1 MQSARSSIMSK
12 KKIAII
18 AGAVV
23 AAAAITT
30 AGVLATFTDNA
41 VITSTA
47 TAGSV
52 DISVANLT
60 LTNANNI
67 NPGDHDI
74 YMPDDPNDP
83 RNAGT
88 QHDMT
93 FTVTNLGTKSI
104 KTRHVVRISLENES
118 LDPSVFMINE
128 DNAEIEN
135 SIRYIE
141 TAKGLVP
148 SDTYNAAKDGKALA
162 VVYYIIENVLD
173 GAGKPLAADGMSGV
187 AEVENAVQTTSM
199 DYKYNFGMDH
209 RATSEYEKCKINI
222 SLEIQAM
229 QYRNTTGSDWAVLF
243 NDNIVA
249 STN

>member
-1 MQSARSSIMSK
+1 MSK

-18 AGAVV
+18 AGTAV
-23 AAAAITT
+23 AAAAITA

-41 VITSTA
+41 VVTQPA
-47 TAGSV
+47 QAGSV
-52 DISVANLT
+52 DISVSGLK

-74 YMPDDPNDP
+74 YMPNDPSDP

-88 QHDMT
+88 EHDIT
-93 FTVTNLGTKSI
+93 FTVTNLGTKSV
-104 KTRHVVRISLENES
+104 KTRHVVKITLENKN
-118 LDPSVFMINE
+118 LDPSVFMINK
-128 DNAEIEN
+128 NGAEIEN

-141 TAKGLVP
+141 TADGLVP
-148 SDTYNAAKDGKALA
+148 SDKYNAAKNGKALA

-173 GAGKPLAADGMSGV
+173 GAGTPLSADGMSGV
-187 AEVENAVQTTSM
+187 AEVENPVQTTSAS
-199 DYKYNFGMDH
+199 YEYNFGMDH
-209 RATSEYEKCKINI
+209 RATVEYEKCKINV

-229 QYRNTTGSDWAVLF
+229 QYRNTTGSDWATLF

-249 STN
+249 SAT

>member
-1 MQSARSSIMSK
+1 MSK
-12 KKIAII
+12 KRIAII
-18 AGAVV
+18 AGAAV
-23 AAAAITT
+23 AALAVTA

-41 VITSTA
+41 VVTQTA
-47 TAGSV
+47 QAGSV
-52 DISVANLT
+52 DISVSELK

-88 QHDMT
+88 EHDIT

-104 KTRHVVRISLENES
+104 KTRHVIRIALENEN

-128 DNAEIEN
+128 NGAEIEN

-141 TAKGLVP
+141 TANGLVP
-148 SDTYNAAKDGKALA
+148 SNEFNAATHGKATA

-173 GAGKPLAADGMSGV
+173 GAGTPLSADGMSGI
-187 AEVENAVQTTSM
+187 AEVENAEQTTSIP
-199 DYKYNFGMDH
+199 YKYNFGMDH
-209 RATSEYEKCKINI
+209 KATMEYEKCKINI

-229 QYRNTTGSDWAVLF
+229 QYRNTTGSDWATLF
-243 NDNIVA
+243 NDKIVA
-249 STN
+249 SAS